1 MRIPIEAYI
10 QNDLKAGSDEVAPI
24 PKAIK
29 FVTDVI
35 VMAAPAWDII
45 APILSTKGLDR
56 SCSVKIQQVHISYL
70 LMQAKKFRISNVLY
84 L

>member
-1 MRIPIEAYI
+1 MVRIPIEAYI

-29 FVTDVI
+29 LVTDVMVI
-35 VMAAPAWDII
+35 AAPAWDII

-56 SCSVKIQQVHISYL
+56 SCSVKQFCYISINQEKGL
-70 LMQAKKFRISNVLY
+70 L
-84 L
+84 